1 MEWYNNSIIMTFLGV
16 VLGGIISV
24 LGTFINAGLK
34 IKETN
39 LQHENELRRK
49 NIEQKKEIYENMI
62 LLTNSQY
69 LQDVGNTDFEKSST
83 LLLAKARIYC
93 NNQVAALYEEYINDF
108 LYQNLDSRELIEN
121 RLLPAIRKDLGINK

>member
-24 LGTFINAGLK
+24 LGTLINAGLK

-39 LQHENELRRK
+39 LQYKNELRRK

-93 NNQVAALYEEYINDF
+93 NNQVATLYEEYINDF
-108 LYQNLDSRELIEN
+108 LYQNLDNRELIEN
-121 RLLPAIRKDLGINK
+121 RLLPAIRKDLGINE